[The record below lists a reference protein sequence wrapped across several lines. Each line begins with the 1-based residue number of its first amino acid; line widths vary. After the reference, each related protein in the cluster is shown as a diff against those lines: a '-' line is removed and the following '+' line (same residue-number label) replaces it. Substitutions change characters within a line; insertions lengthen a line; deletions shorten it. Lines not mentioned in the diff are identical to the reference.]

1 MSVVLIVLRVSVVL
15 IRCVVTSVVL
25 IVLRV
30 AMQRVLTHVSG
41 CSAQLAAEKKYGKKL
56 SGASDALQ
64 KAMEEGGMN
73 AEHGADGEGLDLE
86 DM

>member
-1 MSVVLIVLRVSVVL
+1 
-15 IRCVVTSVVL
+15 
-25 IVLRV
+25 
-30 AMQRVLTHVSG
+30 MQRVLTPVSG